1 MNTLLTY
8 LNHSKELIACIT
20 GSAAFSIV
28 VLYMWIPTID
38 VVASQDLAQDL
49 VCVENWIGTMTCKSR
64 DDLMFAHRYQ

>member
-8 LNHSKELIACIT
+8 LNNSKELIAYIA
-20 GSAAFSIV
+20 GSAAFSLV
-28 VLYMWIPTID
+28 FLYMWIPTVDI
-38 VVASQDLAQDL
+38 VASQDLAQDL